1 MGLNQNLKYL
11 IICTVLFL
19 FLLLGT
25 SGFPSPSSSHEIF
38 QPKVPH
44 EVPTQYQEF
53 YVKNIKNTDT
63 FAMNGEQ
70 DLRKKRRSS
79 KKNVWRKKIKKE
91 KTSRPFE
98 VMLPKGFVPPS
109 GSSPCSNKYPHS
121 ARATFYCD
129 LSTVKP

>member
-11 IICTVLFL
+11 ICTVLFL

-25 SGFPSPSSSHEIF
+25 SGFPSPVSSREI
-38 QPKVPH
+38 QPKVLPH
-44 EVPTQYQEF
+44 EVPADQYQEF
-53 YVKNIKNTDT
+53 YVKNTDT

-79 KKNVWRKKIKKE
+79 KKNIWRKKIKKE
-91 KTSRPFE
+91 KTSRPFA

-121 ARATFYCD
+121 ARATFHCD
-129 LSTVKP
+129 P